1 MPDLAALDLNLLVA
15 FDALYAE
22 RSVTRA
28 GRRLGLSQPATS
40 GALARLREMLGD
52 ELFVRSKDGLL
63 PTERCEELAAPVAK
77 ALFDLRAAL
86 GGGAIDPSTSTRTFT
101 LGGVDAALGV
111 LAPHILAAVHAEA
124 PLARVIVLPIDPA
137 DAVAQVESGALDLAL
152 APVPTLPAN
161 VGAKELFQV
170 GGLLAMRPDH
180 PLARRS
186 KPRGRAKLT
195 LDDLTRH
202 PQVMVS
208 FIGSSKSQIDETLS
222 REGKKRHVAFVLTSF
237 LAVPHVLAETDA
249 LAILPS
255 PFAKALEAKGLIAT
269 APLPDGVTFPAL
281 RMRMLWPLAQ
291 DAAPA
296 SRWLRQLVARIAH
309 RVVR

>member
-1 MPDLAALDLNLLVA
+1 
-15 FDALYAE
+15 
-22 RSVTRA
+22 
-28 GRRLGLSQPATS
+28 
-40 GALARLREMLGD
+40 
-52 ELFVRSKDGLL
+52 
-63 PTERCEELAAPVAK
+63 
-77 ALFDLRAAL
+77 
-86 GGGAIDPSTSTRTFT
+86 
-101 LGGVDAALGV
+101 V
-111 LAPHILAAVHAEA
+111 LAPHVLAAVHEEA
-124 PLARVIVLPIDPA
+124 PAARVIVLPIDPA
-137 DAVAQVESGALDLAL
+137 DAVGHVESGALDLAL
-152 APVPTLPAN
+152 APIATVPTN
-161 VGAKELFQV
+161 VGAKELFEV

-186 KPRGRAKLT
+186 QTRAGGPARRSAGLPKHGLAT

-208 FIGSSKSQIDETLS
+208 FVGSSKSQIDEALA

-269 APLPDGVTFPAL
+269 APLPEGVAFPAL

-291 DAAPA
+291 DASPA
-296 SRWLRQLVARIAH
+296 SRWLRELVARVAK

>member
-1 MPDLAALDLNLLVA
+1 
-15 FDALYAE
+15 
-22 RSVTRA
+22 
-28 GRRLGLSQPATS
+28 
-40 GALARLREMLGD
+40 
-52 ELFVRSKDGLL
+52 
-63 PTERCEELAAPVAK
+63 
-77 ALFDLRAAL
+77 
-86 GGGAIDPSTSTRTFT
+86 
-101 LGGVDAALGV
+101 
-111 LAPHILAAVHAEA
+111 
-124 PLARVIVLPIDPA
+124 
-137 DAVAQVESGALDLAL
+137 
-152 APVPTLPAN
+152 
-161 VGAKELFQV
+161 
-170 GGLLAMRPDH
+170 MRPDH